1 MKRFFKFIAKL
12 NEGKAQEEF
21 FRNEYENYLKMN
33 SNDQGKRR
41 LAPMLY
47 VIEGGKKASQPVIS
61 DRKISSWRHF
71 YFKTHNNLTY
81 K

>member
-12 NEGKAQEEF
+12 NEGKAQDEF

-33 SNDQGKRR
+33 SADKGNRR

-47 VIEGGKKASQPVIS
+47 VIDGGKKDSHTELLNRI
-61 DRKISSWRHF
+61 KSS
-71 YFKTHNNLTY
+71 
-81 K
+81 

>member
-12 NEGKAQEEF
+12 NEGKAQDEF

-33 SNDQGKRR
+33 SADKGNRR

-47 VIEGGKKASQPVIS
+47 VIDGGKKDSHPELLNRI
-61 DRKISSWRHF
+61 KSS
-71 YFKTHNNLTY
+71 
-81 K
+81 

>member
-21 FRNEYENYLKMN
+21 FRNEYENYLKMDSTKK
-33 SNDQGKRR
+33 SNRR

-47 VIEGGKKASQPVIS
+47 VIDGGKKDSRPMVS
-61 DRKISSWRHF
+61 DKKKSSWWLPL
-71 YFKTHNNLTY
+71 NSP
-81 K
+81 

>member
-21 FRNEYENYLKMN
+21 FRHEYENYLKMN
-33 SNDQGKRR
+33 SADKGNRR

-47 VIEGGKKASQPVIS
+47 VIEGGKKDSLPLVS
-61 DRKISSWRHF
+61 TRKKSS
-71 YFKTHNNLTY
+71 
-81 K
+81 